1 MLIRLGFPHEFVC
14 WIMECLTTVSYSLTL
29 NGGLTKLFEGKRGI
43 RQRDPMSPYLFVIA
57 MEYLQREFSQL
68 ALNKDFHFHP
78 RCKRLGVMHVCF
90 ADDLFMFCRAD
101 LKSIKLL
108 QNAFLKFSRASGL
121 QANPDKSSVYIAGIN
136 ERMKELILEELGY
149 NEGILPFKY
158 LGVSLA
164 PKKLSNQ
171 QCWPLVE
178 KITVM
183 ISCWTS
189 KLLSYSGRLQLIK
202 LVILG
207 CSLIGLRYF
216 YYQRRLAR

>member
-1 MLIRLGFPHEFVC
+1 
-14 WIMECLTTVSYSLTL
+14 
-29 NGGLTKLFEGKRGI
+29 
-43 RQRDPMSPYLFVIA
+43 

-178 KITVM
+178 KITVFLLPKKISKM
-183 ISCWTS
+183 IEAICRTFMWTGQADIS
-189 KLLSYSGRLQLIK
+189 RRA
-202 LVILG
+202 LVAWDRVCLPQIMG
-207 CSLIGLRYF
+207 GLNVIN
-216 YYQRRLAR
+216 LCNWNKVVIVKHM